1 MTPAPGLRL
10 AGYASVFDV
19 ADASGDVVRRGAFAG
34 TQAKG
39 LPLLWQHAVDEP
51 IGFVERLS
59 EDARGLRVVARVE
72 GTRRGADAARLLRA
86 GALSGL
92 SFGFRVR
99 SSRGTKGRRELT
111 GLDLIEVSLVTF
123 PMQRAARVL
132 AIEVLKGDDA

>member
-1 MTPAPGLRL
+1 MTGLRL

-34 TQAKG
+34 AAAKG

-51 IGFVERLS
+51 IGFVERLA

-72 GTRRGADAARLLRA
+72 ATRRGADAARLLRA

-92 SFGFRVR
+92 SFGYRVR
-99 SSRGTKGRRELT
+99 ASRPVGRGRELM
-111 GLDLIEVSLVTF
+111 GLELIEVSLVTF

-132 AIEVLKGDDA
+132 AVEVVDA